1 MPRKYLGKYF
11 KEEKGFLK
19 NKIVV
24 GNLLV
29 IADSFVEAQQQLC
42 ERMSEF
48 ENIKYWLITPYWEK
62 IE

>member
-1 MPRKYLGKYF
+1 MARKYFGKYARI
-11 KEEKGFLK
+11 EKGFLK

-29 IADSFVEAQQQLC
+29 TADSFAEAQQQLC
-42 ERMSEF
+42 ERISEF
-48 ENIKYWLITPYWEK
+48 ENIKYWLITPYWEE